1 MCDRHSA
8 EFWQR
13 VSQQNVKDGNNS
25 NGIVAFVFCT
35 LPDELGLACSPT
47 RVTVRAVAPSILRC

>member
-35 LPDELGLACSPT
+35 LPDELGLACSLQQGLPHG
-47 RVTVRAVAPSILRC
+47 L